1 MAEHILEDRIGDGD
15 PYNDAKQWRRILQTL
30 KSYGP
35 DGMSSDDSDVEGL
48 DEVFRVNT
56 LYWRRAEATAY
67 MDILDNERKA
77 RNQSVYSKSGSKP
90 ARRIR
95 SENPKVSDRWA
106 VTGLPIALYNRTWF
120 DGLKTMERRAL
131 QVDSTPLKW
140 ITLTTAK
147 HTGDGA

>member
-56 LYWRRAEATAY
+56 LYGRRAEATAY

-77 RNQSVYSKSGSKP
+77 RNQSEYSKSGSKP
-90 ARRIR
+90 ARRVR
-95 SENPKVSDRWA
+95 SENPKVSDRRA

>member
-1 MAEHILEDRIGDGD
+1 MLLKHILEGHIGDGD

-35 DGMSSDDSDVEGL
+35 DGMSSYDSDVEGL
-48 DEVFRVNT
+48 DEVFCVNT
-56 LYWRRAEATAY
+56 LYWRQAKVTAY
-67 MDILDNERKA
+67 MDILDNECKA
-77 RNQSVYSKSGSKP
+77 HNQSIYSKSGSKP
-90 ARRIR
+90 ARQVQ
-95 SENPKVSDRWA
+95 SENPKVSDQWA

-131 QVDSTPLKW
+131 QVDSTSLKW

-147 HTGDGA
+147 P